1 MEENKNINNNT
12 NSSNTTTTTTE
23 NKLTLEDVLKGYR
36 DDSAEKTIKRNE
48 ARDKYARIVNGAKA
62 IGSIIGGSAYFSPSN
77 TIQQAQQDNQ
87 NEIAKDNY
95 LYHRRKAYND
105 AVANL
110 YNAEQQ
116 RIARQNLENA
126 KQENRVALENT
137 KNQGAIKLEQER
149 QKGRKELT
157 DSKLKSQENIAE
169 KKITSAEKI
178 ARGRNQTSLSVAAQN
193 ASNRK
198 EINDANNQTRK
209 EIATQNNENRM
220 KVAKLRN
227 PWSSMVEDEPQ
238 KPQQGKTK

>member
-1 MEENKNINNNT
+1 MEENKINTDTNSINNN
-12 NSSNTTTTTTE
+12 TTTE
-23 NKLTLEDVLKGYR
+23 NKLTLDDVLKGYR
-36 DDSAEKTIKRNE
+36 DDNAEKTIKRNE

-62 IGSIIGGSAYFSPSN
+62 IGSIIGGSAYFNPSN

-95 LYHRRKAYND
+95 LYQRRKAYND

-126 KQENRVALENT
+126 KQVNRVALENT
-137 KNQGAIKLEQER
+137 KNQGAIKLEQEKH
-149 QKGRKELT
+149 KGRKELN
-157 DSKLKSQENIAE
+157 DSKLKSQEKIAE
-169 KKITSAEKI
+169 KKITSAENI
-178 ARGRNQTSLSVAAQN
+178 AKGENKTRLSVAAQN

-198 EINDANNQTRK
+198 AINNANNQTRK
-209 EIATQNNENRM
+209 EIATANNENRV

-227 PWSSMVEDEPQ
+227 PFGFNPTDEPNN
-238 KPQQGKTK
+238 

>member
-1 MEENKNINNNT
+1 MEKNKINTDT
-12 NSSNTTTTTTE
+12 NSNNTTTE
-23 NKLTLEDVLKGYR
+23 KKITLDDVLKGYR
-36 DDSAEKTIKRNE
+36 DDSAEKTIKLNE

-62 IGSIIGGSAYFSPSN
+62 IGSIIGGSAYFNPSN

-126 KQENRVALENT
+126 KEENRVALENT
-137 KNQGAIKLEQER
+137 KNQGAIKLEQEKH
-149 QKGRKELT
+149 KGRKELT
-157 DSKLKSQENIAE
+157 DSKLKSQEKIAE
-169 KKITSAEKI
+169 KKITAAKEI
-178 ARGRNQTSLSVAAQN
+178 AKDRNQTSLSVAAQN

-198 EINDANNQTRK
+198 AINESNNQTRK
-209 EIATQNNENRM
+209 EIATANNENRV

-227 PWSSMVEDEPQ
+227 PFGFNPTDEQ
-238 KPQQGKTK
+238 NN

>member
-1 MEENKNINNNT
+1 MEENKNINNDT

-23 NKLTLEDVLKGYR
+23 NKLTLDDVLKGYR

-62 IGSIIGGSAYFSPSN
+62 IGSIIGGSAYFNPSN
-77 TIQQAQQDNQ
+77 TIQQAQQANATEMA
-87 NEIAKDNY
+87 NENY

-126 KQENRVALENT
+126 KQNNRVALENT
-137 KNQGAIKLEQER
+137 KNQGAIKLEQEKH
-149 QKGRKELT
+149 KGRKELT
-157 DSKLKSQENIAE
+157 DSKLKSQEKIAE
-169 KKITSAEKI
+169 KKITSAENI
-178 ARGRNQTSLSVAAQN
+178 AKGQNQTRLSVAAQN

-198 EINDANNQTRK
+198 AINDANNQNRK
-209 EIATQNNENRM
+209 EIATANNENRV

-227 PWSSMVEDEPQ
+227 PFGFNPTDEPNN
-238 KPQQGKTK
+238 

>member
-1 MEENKNINNNT
+1 MEENKINTNT
-12 NSSNTTTTTTE
+12 NSSTE
-23 NKLTLEDVLKGYR
+23 NKLTLDDVLKGYR
-36 DDSAEKTIKRNE
+36 NDNAEKTIKRNE

-62 IGSIIGGSAYFSPSN
+62 IGSIIGGSSYFSPSN

-95 LYHRRKAYND
+95 LYQRRKAYND

-116 RIARQNLENA
+116 RIAKQNLENA
-126 KQENRVALENT
+126 KQTNRIELENT

-149 QKGRKELT
+149 HKGRKELT
-157 DSKLKSQENIAE
+157 DSELKSKEKIAE
-169 KKITSAEKI
+169 KKITSAENI
-178 ARGRNQTSLSVAAQN
+178 AKGQNKTRLSVAAQN

-198 EINDANNQTRK
+198 AINDANNQTRK
-209 EIATQNNENRM
+209 EIATANNENRV

-227 PWSSMVEDEPQ
+227 PWSSMVEEEPQ
-238 KPQQGKTK
+238 KPQVGKTK

>member
-1 MEENKNINNNT
+1 MEENKINT
-12 NSSNTTTTTTE
+12 NSSNNTTTE
-23 NKLTLEDVLKGYR
+23 NKLTLDDVLKGYR

-62 IGSIIGGSAYFSPSN
+62 IGSIIGGSAYFNPSN
-77 TIQQAQQDNQ
+77 TIQQAQQANATDVA
-87 NEIAKDNY
+87 NENY
-95 LYHRRKAYND
+95 LYKRRKAYND

-116 RIARQNLENA
+116 RIARQNLENT

-137 KNQGAIKLEQER
+137 KNQGAIKLEQEKH
-149 QKGRKELT
+149 KGRKELT
-157 DSKLKSQENIAE
+157 DSRLKSQEKIAE

-178 ARGRNQTSLSVAAQN
+178 AKGRNQTSLSVAAQN

-198 EINDANNQTRK
+198 EINNANNQTRK
-209 EIATQNNENRM
+209 EIATANNENRV

-227 PWSSMVEDEPQ
+227 PWSSMGVEEPQ

>member
-1 MEENKNINNNT
+1 MEEIKNINNNT
-12 NSSNTTTTTTE
+12 NSSNNNTTTE
-23 NKLTLEDVLKGYR
+23 NKLTLDDVLKGYR
-36 DDSAEKTIKRNE
+36 DDNAEKVIKRNE
-48 ARDKYARIVNGAKA
+48 ARDKYSRIVNGAKA

-77 TIQQAQQDNQ
+77 TEQQAKQDNATEMA
-87 NEIAKDNY
+87 NDNY
-95 LYHRRKAYND
+95 LYQRRKAYND

-126 KQENRVALENT
+126 KQTNRIELENT
-137 KNQGAIKLEQER
+137 KNQGAIKLEQEKH
-149 QKGRKELT
+149 KGRKELN

-178 ARGRNQTSLSVAAQN
+178 AKGRNQTSLSVAAQN

-198 EINDANNQTRK
+198 EINNANNQTRK
-209 EIATQNNENRM
+209 EIATQNNENRV

-227 PWSSMVEDEPQ
+227 PWSGMVDEEPQ
-238 KPQQGKTK
+238 KPQQGKNK

>member
-1 MEENKNINNNT
+1 MEDNNTNTNNT
-12 NSSNTTTTTTE
+12 NSTTE
-23 NKLTLEDVLKGYR
+23 KKITLDDVLKGYR

-62 IGSIIGGSAYFSPSN
+62 IGSIIGGSAYFSPS
-77 TIQQAQQDNQ
+77 TTEQQSKQANATEMA
-87 NEIAKDNY
+87 NDNY
-95 LYHRRKAYND
+95 LYQRRKAYND

-126 KQENRVALENT
+126 KQTNRVSLENT
-137 KNQGAIKLEQER
+137 KNQGAVKLEKER

-157 DSKLKSQENIAE
+157 DSKLKSQEKIAE

-178 ARGRNQTSLSVAAQN
+178 AKGRNQTSLSVAAQN

-198 EINDANNQTRK
+198 DINNANNQTRK
-209 EIATQNNENRM
+209 EIATANNENRV

-238 KPQQGKTK
+238 KPQVGKTK

>member
-1 MEENKNINNNT
+1 MEENKINT
-12 NSSNTTTTTTE
+12 DSNSSNNNTTTE
-23 NKLTLEDVLKGYR
+23 NKLTLDDVLKGYR
-36 DDSAEKTIKRNE
+36 DDNAEKTIKRNE

-62 IGSIIGGSAYFSPSN
+62 IGSIIGGSAYFNPSN

-95 LYHRRKAYND
+95 LYQRRKVYND

-126 KQENRVALENT
+126 KQVNRVALENT
-137 KNQGAIKLEQER
+137 KNQGAIKLEQEKH
-149 QKGRKELT
+149 KGRKELN
-157 DSKLKSQENIAE
+157 DSKLKSQEKIAE
-169 KKITSAEKI
+169 KKITSAENI
-178 ARGRNQTSLSVAAQN
+178 AKGENKTRLSVAAQN

-198 EINDANNQTRK
+198 AINNANNQTRK
-209 EIATQNNENRM
+209 EIATANNENRV

-227 PWSSMVEDEPQ
+227 PFGFNPTDEQ
-238 KPQQGKTK
+238 N

>member
-1 MEENKNINNNT
+1 MEENKNINNDT
-12 NSSNTTTTTTE
+12 NSSNNTTTTE
-23 NKLTLEDVLKGYR
+23 NKLTLDDVLKGYR

-62 IGSIIGGSAYFSPSN
+62 IGSIIGGSAYFNPSN
-77 TIQQAQQDNQ
+77 TAQQAQQDNQ

-95 LYHRRKAYND
+95 LYQRRKAYND

-137 KNQGAIKLEQER
+137 KNQGAIKLEQEKH
-149 QKGRKELT
+149 KGRKELT
-157 DSKLKSQENIAE
+157 DSKLKSQEKIAE
-169 KKITSAEKI
+169 KKITSAENI
-178 ARGRNQTSLSVAAQN
+178 AKGQNQTRLSVAAQN

-198 EINDANNQTRK
+198 AINDANNQNRK
-209 EIATQNNENRM
+209 EIATANNETRV

-227 PWSSMVEDEPQ
+227 PFGFNPTDEQ
-238 KPQQGKTK
+238 NY

>member
-1 MEENKNINNNT
+1 MEDNKNNNN
-12 NSSNTTTTTTE
+12 SITTTE
-23 NKLTLEDVLKGYR
+23 EKKITLDDVLKGYR
-36 DDSAEKTIKRNE
+36 DDNAEKVIKRNE

-62 IGSIIGGSAYFSPSN
+62 IGSIIGGSAYFNPSN
-77 TIQQAQQDNQ
+77 TTQQAQQANATDVA
-87 NEIAKDNY
+87 NENY
-95 LYHRRKAYND
+95 LYQRRKAYND

-126 KQENRVALENT
+126 KQTNRIELENT
-137 KNQGAIKLEQER
+137 KNQGAIKLEKEKH
-149 QKGRKELT
+149 KGRKELT

-178 ARGRNQTSLSVAAQN
+178 AQGRNQTSLSVAAQN

-209 EIATQNNENRM
+209 EIAKQNNETRK
-220 KVAKLRN
+220 KVAELRN
-227 PWSSMVEDEPQ
+227 PFGFNPTDEENN
-238 KPQQGKTK
+238 

>member
-1 MEENKNINNNT
+1 MEENKINT
-12 NSSNTTTTTTE
+12 NSSNNTTTTTE
-23 NKLTLEDVLKGYR
+23 NKLTLDDVLKGYR
-36 DDSAEKTIKRNE
+36 DDNAEKVIKRNE

-62 IGSIIGGSAYFSPSN
+62 IGSIIGGSAYFNPSN

-95 LYHRRKAYND
+95 LYQRRKAYND

-149 QKGRKELT
+149 HKGRKELN
-157 DSKLKSQENIAE
+157 DSKLKSQEKIAE
-169 KKITSAEKI
+169 KKIISNEKI
-178 ARGRNQTSLSVAAQN
+178 AQGRNQTSLSVAAQN

-198 EINDANNQTRK
+198 EINDANNKNRK
-209 EIATQNNENRM
+209 EIATANNENRV

-227 PWSSMVEDEPQ
+227 PFGFNPTDEQ
-238 KPQQGKTK
+238 N

>member
-1 MEENKNINNNT
+1 MEENKINTNT
-12 NSSNTTTTTTE
+12 NSSNNTTTTE
-23 NKLTLEDVLKGYR
+23 NKLTLDDVLKGYR
-36 DDSAEKTIKRNE
+36 DDSAEKTIKRNK

-95 LYHRRKAYND
+95 LYQRRKAYND
-105 AVANL
+105 VVANL

-137 KNQGAIKLEQER
+137 KNQGAIKLEQEKH
-149 QKGRKELT
+149 KGRKELT
-157 DSKLKSQENIAE
+157 DSKLKSQEKIAE
-169 KKITSAEKI
+169 KKITSAENI
-178 ARGRNQTSLSVAAQN
+178 AQGRNQTSLSVAAQN

-198 EINDANNQTRK
+198 AINEANNKNRK
-209 EIATQNNENRM
+209 EIATANNENRL

-227 PWSSMVEDEPQ
+227 PFGFNPTDEQ
-238 KPQQGKTK
+238 NN

>member
-1 MEENKNINNNT
+1 MEENKNNNN
-12 NSSNTTTTTTE
+12 SNTTNSTTE
-23 NKLTLEDVLKGYR
+23 KKITLDDVLKGYR

-62 IGSIIGGSAYFSPSN
+62 IGSIIGGSAYFNPSA
-77 TIQQAQQDNQ
+77 TTQQAQQDNQ

-137 KNQGAIKLEQER
+137 KNQGAIKLEQEKH
-149 QKGRKELT
+149 KGRKELT

-169 KKITSAEKI
+169 KKITAAKEI
-178 ARGRNQTSLSVAAQN
+178 AKDRNQTSLSVAAQN

-198 EINDANNQTRK
+198 DINNANNQTRK
-209 EIATQNNENRM
+209 EIATANNENRV

-227 PWSSMVEDEPQ
+227 PWSNMGAEEPQ
-238 KPQQGKTK
+238 QPQVGKTK

>member
-1 MEENKNINNNT
+1 MEENKNNNNS
-12 NSSNTTTTTTE
+12 NNTTTE
-23 NKLTLEDVLKGYR
+23 KKITLDDVLKGYR
-36 DDSAEKTIKRNE
+36 DDSAEKLVKRNE

-62 IGSIIGGSAYFSPSN
+62 IGSIIGGSAYFNPSN

-95 LYHRRKAYND
+95 LYQRRKAYND
-105 AVANL
+105 TVANL

-137 KNQGAIKLEQER
+137 KNQGAIKLEQEKH
-149 QKGRKELT
+149 KGRKELT

-169 KKITSAEKI
+169 KKITAAKEI
-178 ARGRNQTSLSVAAQN
+178 AKDRNQTSLSVAAQN

-198 EINDANNQTRK
+198 EINEANNKTRK
-209 EIATQNNENRM
+209 EIATQNNENRV

-227 PWSSMVEDEPQ
+227 PWSSMVDEEPQ
-238 KPQQGKTK
+238 KPQQGRTK

>member
-1 MEENKNINNNT
+1 MEENKINTDT
-12 NSSNTTTTTTE
+12 NSSNNTTE

-95 LYHRRKAYND
+95 LYQRRKAYND

-137 KNQGAIKLEQER
+137 KNQGAIKLEQEK

-157 DSKLKSQENIAE
+157 DSELRSAEKIAE
-169 KKITSAEKI
+169 KKIASAEKI
-178 ARGRNQTSLSVAAQN
+178 AQGRNQTSLSVAAQN

-198 EINDANNQTRK
+198 AINDANNQNRK
-209 EIATQNNENRM
+209 EIATANNENRV

-227 PWSSMVEDEPQ
+227 PFGFNPTDEPN
-238 KPQQGKTK
+238 K

>member
-1 MEENKNINNNT
+1 MEENKNNNNSNNNT
-12 NSSNTTTTTTE
+12 STE
-23 NKLTLEDVLKGYR
+23 KKITLDDVLKGYR
-36 DDSAEKTIKRNE
+36 DDSAEKTIKLNE

-62 IGSIIGGSAYFSPSN
+62 IGSIIGGSAYFSPS
-77 TIQQAQQDNQ
+77 TTEQQAKQDNQ

-95 LYHRRKAYND
+95 LYQRRKAYND

-137 KNQGAIKLEQER
+137 KNQEAIKLEQEKH
-149 QKGRKELT
+149 KGRKELT

-169 KKITSAEKI
+169 KKITAAKEI
-178 ARGRNQTSLSVAAQN
+178 AKDRNQTSLSVAAQN

-198 EINDANNQTRK
+198 EINNANNQTRK
-209 EIATQNNENRM
+209 EIATANNENRV

-227 PWSSMVEDEPQ
+227 PWSSMVDEEPQ
-238 KPQQGKTK
+238 KPQNGKTK

>member
-1 MEENKNINNNT
+1 MEENKINT
-12 NSSNTTTTTTE
+12 NSSNNNTTTG
-23 NKLTLEDVLKGYR
+23 NKLTLDDVLKGYR
-36 DDSAEKTIKRNE
+36 DDNAEKVIKRNE

-62 IGSIIGGSAYFSPSN
+62 IGSIIGASAYFSPSN

-95 LYHRRKAYND
+95 LYQRRKAYND

-137 KNQGAIKLEQER
+137 KNQGAIKLEQEKH
-149 QKGRKELT
+149 KGRKELT
-157 DSKLKSQENIAE
+157 DSKLKSQEKIAE

-178 ARGRNQTSLSVAAQN
+178 AQGRNQTSLSVAAQN

-198 EINDANNQTRK
+198 EINEANNKNRK
-209 EIATQNNENRM
+209 EIATANNENRV

-227 PWSSMVEDEPQ
+227 PFGFNPTDEQ
-238 KPQQGKTK
+238 NY

>member
-1 MEENKNINNNT
+1 MEDNNT
-12 NSSNTTTTTTE
+12 NTTNTNTSTE
-23 NKLTLEDVLKGYR
+23 KKITLDDVLKGYR

-62 IGSIIGGSAYFSPSN
+62 IGSIIGGSAYFSPSS
-77 TIQQAQQDNQ
+77 TEQQAKQANATDIA
-87 NEIAKDNY
+87 NENY
-95 LYHRRKAYND
+95 LYQRRKAYND

-149 QKGRKELT
+149 HKGRKELT
-157 DSKLKSQENIAE
+157 DSRLKSQENIAE

-178 ARGRNQTSLSVAAQN
+178 AKGRNQTSLSVAAQN

-198 EINDANNQTRK
+198 EINNANNQTRK
-209 EIATQNNENRM
+209 EIATQNNENRV

-238 KPQQGKTK
+238 KPQVGKTK

>member
-1 MEENKNINNNT
+1 MEENKINTDT
-12 NSSNTTTTTTE
+12 NSSNNTTTE
-23 NKLTLEDVLKGYR
+23 NKLTLDDVLKGYR

-62 IGSIIGGSAYFSPSN
+62 IGSIIGGSTMFSPST
-77 TIQQAQQDNQ
+77 TIQQAQQANATEMA
-87 NEIAKDNY
+87 NDNY

-137 KNQGAIKLEQER
+137 KNQGAIKLEQEK

-157 DSKLKSQENIAE
+157 DSKLKSQEKIAE
-169 KKITSAEKI
+169 KKIISNENI
-178 ARGRNQTSLSVAAQN
+178 AKGQNQTRLSVAAQN

-198 EINDANNQTRK
+198 AINDANNQNRK
-209 EIATQNNENRM
+209 EIATANNENRV

-227 PWSSMVEDEPQ
+227 PFGFNPTDEQ
-238 KPQQGKTK
+238 NY

>member
-1 MEENKNINNNT
+1 MEDNNT
-12 NSSNTTTTTTE
+12 NKTNNTNT

-48 ARDKYARIVNGAKA
+48 AREKYARIVNGAKA
-62 IGSIIGGSAYFSPSN
+62 IGSIIGGSEYFSPST

-87 NEIAKDNY
+87 NEIAKDNH
-95 LYHRRKAYND
+95 LYQRRKAYND
-105 AVANL
+105 VVANL

-126 KQENRVALENT
+126 KQTNRVALENT
-137 KNQGAIKLEQER
+137 KNQGAIKLEQEKH
-149 QKGRKELT
+149 KGRKELN

-178 ARGRNQTSLSVAAQN
+178 AQGRNQTSLSVAAKN

-209 EIATQNNENRM
+209 EIATANNENRV

-238 KPQQGKTK
+238 KPQYGKTK

>member
-1 MEENKNINNNT
+1 MEENKNNNT
-12 NSSNTTTTTTE
+12 STE
-23 NKLTLEDVLKGYR
+23 KKITLDDVLKGYR

-62 IGSIIGGSAYFSPSN
+62 IGSIIGGSAYFSPST

-95 LYHRRKAYND
+95 LYQRRKAYND
-105 AVANL
+105 VVANL

-116 RIARQNLENA
+116 RIAKQNLENA

-157 DSKLKSQENIAE
+157 DSKLKSQENIAD

-178 ARGRNQTSLSVAAQN
+178 AQGRNQTSLSVAAQN

-198 EINDANNQTRK
+198 AISDANNQTRK
-209 EIATQNNENRM
+209 EIATQNNKNRV
-220 KVAKLRN
+220 KVAQLRN
-227 PWSSMVEDEPQ
+227 PFGFNPTDEQ
-238 KPQQGKTK
+238 NN

>member
-1 MEENKNINNNT
+1 MEENKINTDT
-12 NSSNTTTTTTE
+12 NSSNNTNANT
-23 NKLTLEDVLKGYR
+23 NKLTLDDVLKGYR
-36 DDSAEKTIKRNE
+36 DDNAEKVIKRNE

-62 IGSIIGGSAYFSPSN
+62 IGSIIGGSAYFSPS
-77 TIQQAQQDNQ
+77 TTEQQEAKQANATEMA
-87 NEIAKDNY
+87 NENY
-95 LYHRRKAYND
+95 LYQRRKAYND

-137 KNQGAIKLEQER
+137 KNQGAIKLEQEKH
-149 QKGRKELT
+149 KGRKELT
-157 DSKLKSQENIAE
+157 DSKLKSQEKIAE

-178 ARGRNQTSLSVAAQN
+178 AQGRNQTSLSVAAQN

-209 EIATQNNENRM
+209 EIATANNENRV

-227 PWSSMVEDEPQ
+227 PFGFNPTDEQ
-238 KPQQGKTK
+238 N

>member
-1 MEENKNINNNT
+1 MEDNKNNNN
-12 NSSNTTTTTTE
+12 SNTSTE
-23 NKLTLEDVLKGYR
+23 EKKITLDDVLKGYR
-36 DDSAEKTIKRNE
+36 DDNAEKTIKRNE

-62 IGSIIGGSAYFSPSN
+62 IGSIIGGSAYFSPS
-77 TIQQAQQDNQ
+77 TTEQQAQQDNQ

-95 LYHRRKAYND
+95 LYQRRKVYND

-149 QKGRKELT
+149 HKGRKELT

-169 KKITSAEKI
+169 KKITAAKEI
-178 ARGRNQTSLSVAAQN
+178 AKDRNQTSLSVAAQN

-198 EINDANNQTRK
+198 EINNANNQTRK
-209 EIATQNNENRM
+209 EIATANNENRV
-220 KVAKLRN
+220 KVAKLKN
-227 PWSSMVEDEPQ
+227 PWSSMVDEEPQ
-238 KPQQGKTK
+238 KPQQGRTK

>member
-1 MEENKNINNNT
+1 MEDNNT
-12 NSSNTTTTTTE
+12 NKTNNTNT

-36 DDSAEKTIKRNE
+36 DDSAEKLVKRNE

-62 IGSIIGGSAYFSPSN
+62 IGSIIGGSAYFSPS
-77 TIQQAQQDNQ
+77 TTEQEAQQDNQ

-95 LYHRRKAYND
+95 LYQRRKAYND

-126 KQENRVALENT
+126 KQTNRIELENT
-137 KNQGAIKLEQER
+137 KNQGAIKLEQEKH
-149 QKGRKELT
+149 KGRKELN
-157 DSKLKSQENIAE
+157 DSKLKSQENIAD
-169 KKITSAEKI
+169 KKIKSAEKI
-178 ARGRNQTSLSVAAQN
+178 AQGRNQTSLSVAAQN

-209 EIATQNNENRM
+209 DIATQNNETRV
-220 KVAKLRN
+220 KVAELRN
-227 PWSSMVEDEPQ
+227 PFGFNPTDEQ
-238 KPQQGKTK
+238 NN

>member
-1 MEENKNINNNT
+1 MEENKNNNN
-12 NSSNTTTTTTE
+12 NSTSTE
-23 NKLTLEDVLKGYR
+23 EKKITLDDVLKGYR

-62 IGSIIGGSAYFSPSN
+62 IGSIIGGSAYFNPSN
-77 TIQQAQQDNQ
+77 TEQQVKQ
-87 NEIAKDNY
+87 NNATEMANENY
-95 LYHRRKAYND
+95 LYQRRKAYND

-116 RIARQNLENA
+116 RIAMQNLENA

-137 KNQGAIKLEQER
+137 KNQGAIKLEQEKH
-149 QKGRKELT
+149 KGRKELS
-157 DSKLKSQENIAE
+157 DSRLKSQEKIAE

-178 ARGRNQTSLSVAAQN
+178 AQGRNQTSLSVAAKN

-209 EIATQNNENRM
+209 EIATANNENRV

-227 PWSSMVEDEPQ
+227 PFGFNPTDEQ
-238 KPQQGKTK
+238 NN

>member
-1 MEENKNINNNT
+1 MEENNT
-12 NSSNTTTTTTE
+12 NTTNTNNSTE
-23 NKLTLEDVLKGYR
+23 KKITLDDVLKGYR
-36 DDSAEKTIKRNE
+36 DDNAEKVIKRNE

-62 IGSIIGGSAYFSPSN
+62 IGSIIGGSEYFSPS
-77 TIQQAQQDNQ
+77 TTEQQAKQANATEMA
-87 NEIAKDNY
+87 NENY
-95 LYHRRKAYND
+95 LYQRRKAYND
-105 AVANL
+105 VVANL

-137 KNQGAIKLEQER
+137 KNQGAIKLEQEKH
-149 QKGRKELT
+149 KGRKELT
-157 DSKLKSQENIAE
+157 DSRLKSQEKIAD

-178 ARGRNQTSLSVAAQN
+178 AQGRNQTSLSVAAQN

-209 EIATQNNENRM
+209 DIATQNNENRV

-227 PWSSMVEDEPQ
+227 PWSSMVEEEPQ
-238 KPQQGKTK
+238 KPQVGKTK

>member
-1 MEENKNINNNT
+1 MEDNNT
-12 NSSNTTTTTTE
+12 NKTNNTNT

-62 IGSIIGGSAYFSPSN
+62 IGSIIGGSPYFNPS
-77 TIQQAQQDNQ
+77 TTEQQANATEMA
-87 NEIAKDNY
+87 NENY
-95 LYHRRKAYND
+95 LYKRRKAYND

-126 KQENRVALENT
+126 KQTNRIALENT
-137 KNQGAIKLEQER
+137 KNQGAIKLEQEKH
-149 QKGRKELT
+149 KGRKELN
-157 DSKLKSQENIAE
+157 DSRLKSQEKIAD

-178 ARGRNQTSLSVAAQN
+178 AQGRNQTSLSVAAQN

-198 EINDANNQTRK
+198 AINDANNQTRK
-209 EIATQNNENRM
+209 DIAKQNNETRK
-220 KVAKLRN
+220 KVAKLKN
-227 PWSSMVEDEPQ
+227 PWSSMVEDKPQ
-238 KPQQGKTK
+238 KPQNGKTK

>member
-1 MEENKNINNNT
+1 MEENKINTNT
-12 NSSNTTTTTTE
+12 NSSNNTTE
-23 NKLTLEDVLKGYR
+23 NKLTLDDVLKGYR

-95 LYHRRKAYND
+95 LYQRRKVYND
-105 AVANL
+105 AVTNL

-126 KQENRVALENT
+126 KQGNRIALENT
-137 KNQGAIKLEQER
+137 KNQGAIKLEQEK

-157 DSKLKSQENIAE
+157 DSKLKSQEKIAE
-169 KKITSAEKI
+169 KKITSAENI
-178 ARGRNQTSLSVAAQN
+178 AQGRNQTSLSVAAQN

-198 EINDANNQTRK
+198 AINEANNKNRK
-209 EIATQNNENRM
+209 EIATANNENRV

-227 PWSSMVEDEPQ
+227 PFGFNPTDEPNN
-238 KPQQGKTK
+238 